1 MRGCELTRPG
11 TFLAL
16 GDEDEA
22 GRDLRFRVDNLR
34 LLLELYLADV
44 TICLDMFEAATR
56 AGPLAP
62 GPAGLNR
69 DREAVRLWMVDHW
82 LTLGLPAVTPEDAT
96 QPG

>member
-1 MRGCELTRPG
+1 MSRRTSPTLRRMRGCELTRPG

-44 TICLDMFEAATR
+44 TICLDMFEAAT
-56 AGPLAP
+56 AP
-62 GPAGLNR
+62 VRSRPAR
-69 DREAVRLWMVDHW
+69 
-82 LTLGLPAVTPEDAT
+82 
-96 QPG
+96 PG